1 MQILG
6 IYSSISVKYSPL
18 TGFFQQPNWTD
29 AIKHIYKTLSIL
41 QIKLSSISLNLSS
54 LQTHKWVDDI
64 TISFSRLDS
73 SPLFGTGT
81 SWKQGQ

>member
-1 MQILG
+1 M
-6 IYSSISVKYSPL
+6 
-18 TGFFQQPNWTD
+18 
-29 AIKHIYKTLSIL
+29 SIL

-73 SPLFGTGT
+73 SPLFGTGA